1 LAFGRV
7 PALPRVLPPNAT
19 AGHTS
24 QGAVVGAGTGD
35 NMAAALG
42 LGAVPGD
49 VVVSIGT
56 SGTVFAVH
64 DAPTEDPS
72 GTVAGFADA
81 TGRFLPL
88 VCTLNA
94 ARVLS
99 GVARMLGVDL
109 AALDRLALAAPAGAG
124 GLVLL
129 PYLDGERTP
138 NLPDA
143 SGLLAGLRLANM
155 EPENLARAA
164 VEGVLCGL
172 ADGLDALR
180 DRGVPVRRVL
190 LVGGGSG
197 SAAVQAVAPLLLG
210 APVEVPD
217 PAEYVARGAAR
228 QAAWALAGTA
238 EPPPW
243 PLAATPTHVPEQAA
257 EAGLAVR
264 AGYAAVRDAAME
276 RLLRPV
282 APVPSP

>member
-1 LAFGRV
+1 
-7 PALPRVLPPNAT
+7 
-19 AGHTS
+19 
-24 QGAVVGAGTGD
+24 
-35 NMAAALG
+35 
-42 LGAVPGD
+42 

-64 DAPTEDPS
+64 EAPSEDPT
-72 GTVAGFADA
+72 GIVAGFADA

-99 GVARMLGVDL
+99 GVAGMLGVDL
-109 AALDRLALAAPAGAG
+109 AGLDRLALAAPPGAG

-143 SGLLAGLRLANM
+143 SGLLVGLRLANM
-155 EPENLARAA
+155 EPEHLARAA

-180 DRGVPVRRVL
+180 DQGVPVRRVL
-190 LVGGGSG
+190 LVGGGSR

-243 PLAATPTHVPEQAA
+243 VLAATATQAPDRAA
-257 EAGLAVR
+257 EAAGAAVR
-264 AGYAAVRDAAME
+264 SGYAAARDGAME
-276 RLLRPV
+276 GLLNPV
-282 APVPSP
+282 TPVPSP